1 MSEPLWTAREAL
13 AATGGLLTDSKDW
26 VAEGVSIDTRTLRP
40 NDLFV
45 VLKDRRDG
53 HEFVPDAVARGAAAA
68 LVERERCGP
77 GPHLVVPDALE
88 GLRAL
93 ARASRER
100 SKAIRVAVTG
110 SVGKTSVK
118 EALAAV
124 FRAAGRAHWSE
135 KSYNNHWG
143 VPLTLARMPRS
154 TERAVFEMGMN
165 HAGEIRELT
174 TLVRPHVA
182 LITRI
187 GPAHLENLG
196 SMEAIADAKSEIY
209 EGLLPDG
216 VALYPAD
223 DPYADRLASHAKE
236 TAAGFLLD
244 FGLTQGA
251 AISVSRFES
260 GPEGSRGEVSV
271 LGKSVPFSVRA
282 VGDHWAWNA
291 AAIFAAGIAS
301 GIDAEQVADALAAV
315 EPEAGRGRAAKLAFP
330 GGSLTL
336 LDDSYNANPVSMRA
350 GLSVLAATRPERG
363 GKRIAVLGEMLELG
377 QDAPKLHAG
386 LADAVE
392 AAGVRTVVLCGKLM
406 KHLHDALP
414 AGIETIYALDAE
426 SGIGALADQL
436 GDGDVVFIKG
446 SNASGVHRIARALTE
461 GTAFGGGKDR

>member
-1 MSEPLWTAREAL
+1 MTEPLWTAREAL
-13 AATGGLLTDSKDW
+13 AATGGILSNGTDW
-26 VAEGVSIDTRTLRP
+26 VAQGVSIDTRSLKP

-45 VLKDRRDG
+45 VLKDQRDG
-53 HEFVPDAVARGAAAA
+53 HEFVPDAMARGAVSA
-68 LVERERCGP
+68 LVESERCGP

-93 ARASRER
+93 ARAARER
-100 SKAIRVAVTG
+100 SHAVRVAVTG

-124 FRAAGRAHWSE
+124 FRSVGRAHWSE

-143 VPLTLARMPRS
+143 VPLTLARMPRG

-182 LITRI
+182 LVTRI
-187 GPAHLENLG
+187 GPAHLEHLG
-196 SMEAIADAKSEIY
+196 SMEAIADAKGEIF
-209 EGLLPDG
+209 EGLMPDG

-223 DPYADRLASHAKE
+223 DPYAERLASHAKQ

-244 FGLTQGA
+244 FGATAGSAVCVTQ
-251 AISVSRFES
+251 FES
-260 GPEGSRGEVSV
+260 DAGGSRGRVSV
-271 LGKSVPFSVRA
+271 LGKEVRFAISA

-301 GIDAEQVADALAAV
+301 GIDAEQVADALATVA
-315 EPEAGRGRAAKLAFP
+315 PEQGRGKAAQIAFP
-330 GGSLTL
+330 DGSFTL

-350 GLSVLAATRPERG
+350 GISVLAATAPQRG
-363 GKRIAVLGEMLELG
+363 GRRVAVLGEMLELG
-377 QDAPKLHAG
+377 PEAARLHAG
-386 LADAVE
+386 LADALVS
-392 AAGVRTVVLCGKLM
+392 AKVDAVVLCGKLM

-414 AGIETIYALDAE
+414 AGIETIYALDATAAL
-426 SGIGALADQL
+426 GALAETL
-436 GDGDVVFIKG
+436 NDGDVVLIKG
-446 SNASGVHRIARALTE
+446 SNASGVHRIARALSE
-461 GTAFGGGKDR
+461 GTAFGQGKDF